1 MFTYP
6 SGRLDNLAVT
16 RTVFP
21 AYAHVSPARTL
32 MIPTTDG
39 LVPLR
44 RILQSGQHN
53 DVNQMIRDQQ
63 TVIDT
68 FGSAFLSPDTLD
80 EGTLT
85 EFLRFEHNRH
95 WWNLHRDEEKLM
107 RHFDV
112 VRTVLGELM
121 NSEIPIGVRIDGI
134 GDLPGFTTDLYTA
147 ILLVA
152 HPDEFGVRSRISDSA
167 MRRLDLWPS
176 IEDDASAG
184 EAYEAVNEMLHVV
197 AAELDTDLWTLDAL
211 WWGVEKEHDPTKH
224 FVTRK
229 RAPSTPKRRTQ
240 SAGTAKPSAARA
252 MKPPAP
258 ETFMC
263 ANCFA
268 TKPVRLSSDT
278 PGWCVDCA

>member
-1 MFTYP
+1 MT
-6 SGRLDNLAVT
+6 ST
-16 RTVFP
+16 K
-21 AYAHVSPARTL
+21 
-32 MIPTTDG
+32 DG

-63 TVIDT
+63 MVIDR
-68 FGSAFLSPDTLD
+68 FGPAFLHPDTLD

-107 RHFDV
+107 RNFDV
-112 VRTVLGELM
+112 VRTVMVELM
-121 NSEIPIGVRIDGI
+121 DSEVPIGVRIDGI
-134 GDLPGFTTDLYTA
+134 EDLPGFTSDLYTA
-147 ILLVA
+147 ILLVS
-152 HPDEFGVRSRISDSA
+152 HPDEFGVRNRISDAA
-167 MRRLDLWPS
+167 MRRLGFWPS
-176 IEDDASAG
+176 IEVGASEG
-184 EAYEAVNEMLHVV
+184 ETYEAVNEMLQVV
-197 AAELDTDLWTLDAL
+197 ASELGTDLWTLDAL

-229 RAPSTPKRRTQ
+229 RATNPPRRVAQ
-240 SAGTAKPSAARA
+240 APGTATPSVARTT
-252 MKPPAP
+252 KPPAP
-258 ETFMC
+258 ETFVC

-268 TKPVRLSSDT
+268 TKPVRLSSDK